1 MSLKRSITIVFIT
14 LLAVG
19 ISAAEP
25 KYFQFSPKE
34 KGNSYISADVGTQAG
49 LSLISGSMQLGF
61 AYSLVEKNSFYITT
75 DFLPITLT
83 LFETLNFKCG
93 VGGGILF
100 IPNIDNFE
108 SFAILKI
115 PFILEYKNFFLK
127 FFPVTG
133 ASMFERN
140 YKLILSSSVYIGYK
154 FDLFIEK

>member
-61 AYSLVEKNSFYITT
+61 AYSLVEKNSFYRITSYNVCYT
-75 DFLPITLT
+75 KLLRIFSDESLQLYEAGKKAFS
-83 LFETLNFKCG
+83 
-93 VGGGILF
+93 VGLYSIALE
-100 IPNIDNFE
+100 NFE
-108 SFAILKI
+108 QYL
-115 PFILEYKNFFLK
+115 N
-127 FFPVTG
+127 TG
-133 ASMFERN
+133 E
-140 YKLILSSSVYIGYK
+140 G
-154 FDLFIEK
+154 EKHP